1 MPHNRSI
8 QEGCRTPSSDYY
20 DQIQPSSYSQTKD
33 DRSTFSIGP
42 SRRGTEGFVQQ
53 TLTPHSVRN
62 TSLDST
68 GNSFRRAST
77 LEGDQAT
84 VGSNE
89 AKDQANIH
97 KQSSPKER
105 SRLVQR
111 QNAIRE
117 LIDTEVSF
125 VRDMNVIEEI
135 YKGTAEA
142 CPKLDSKTI
151 KLIFRN
157 TDEIIEFHTSFLAE
171 LKEAVS
177 AVYCPKS
184 RRPPLIRES
193 RKDSTMSESMMV
205 QSGISSLA
213 KEVAVEPDDAKDRQA
228 SIGPTFAKNIERMR
242 AVHETF
248 LRTSDPASKWLIQ
261 IQGDD
266 AVQVW
271 LSECNEAAK
280 DFTAAWNLDSLLIKP
295 MQRITKYPNLI
306 IQLLQYTPED
316 HPNREALM
324 FARSALENAILD
336 INKTKKNFELVGQI
350 VGRKRKG
357 LDVRAGFARAFGK
370 RVDKLQVLTVRI
382 QEDPEYKALQEKFGD
397 DYLRLQAMLRNVEF
411 YTRQVSEYVHQFLQL
426 LSAMNLM
433 MRLQPSPY
441 PEIESKWARFYI
453 SINVEN
459 VALDQHLAQVRKHVI
474 EPFALVIRCYD
485 RPSLAMKKRAKRRVD
500 YERVEQLK
508 KAGKRVDKQLGE
520 VAEQYEALNEMLK
533 KELPKLSVY
542 TEKIGNIC
550 LGNLVCIQLKWFST
564 WKEKVKVVL
573 EDAHV
578 PELAEVLV
586 SFQRKFRDMEEQV
599 RGTGILN
606 PSLKLRTP

>member
-1 MPHNRSI
+1 MTR
-8 QEGCRTPSSDYY
+8 
-20 DQIQPSSYSQTKD
+20 
-33 DRSTFSIGP
+33 P
-42 SRRGTEGFVQQ
+42 SRAAISRPKTTGAHSLWAFQDGGPKVSCSKRSPRIQSE
-53 TLTPHSVRN
+53 TLPW
-62 TSLDST
+62 DST
-68 GNSFRRAST
+68 GNSFRRVST

-97 KQSSPKER
+97 KQGSPKER

-142 CPKLDSKTI
+142 CPKLDSRTI

-157 TDEIIEFHTSFLAE
+157 TDKIIEFHTSFLAE

-193 RKDSTMSESMMV
+193 REDSTMSESMMV

-213 KEVAVEPDDAKDRQA
+213 KEVAVEPDDARDRQV

-248 LRTSDPASKWLIQ
+248 LRTSDPASKRLIQ

-266 AVQVW
+266 AVQY
-271 LSECNEAAK
+271 A
-280 DFTAAWNLDSLLIKP
+280 
-295 MQRITKYPNLI
+295 
-306 IQLLQYTPED
+306 PEG
-316 HPNREALM
+316 HPDREALM

-357 LDVRAGFARAFGK
+357 LDVQAGFARAFGK
-370 RVDKLQVLTVRI
+370 RVDKLQVLTIRI
-382 QEDPEYKALQEKFGD
+382 QEDPEYKVLQEKFDD

-411 YTRQVSEYVHQFLQL
+411 YTRHVSEYVHQFLQL
-426 LSAMNLM
+426 LSAMKLM

-453 SINVEN
+453 SIRDVEN

-485 RPSLAMKKRAKRRVD
+485 RPSLAMKKRAKRRAD

-508 KAGKRVDKQLGE
+508 KAGKKVGKKVGKQLGE

-578 PELAEVLV
+578 PELAEVLA

-599 RGTGILN
+599 RAIGILK
-606 PSLKLRTP
+606 PSLKPRTPQLTMDDAMS